1 MHINLLLIQ
10 AEQIT
15 KIVQPDS
22 IFRHTSK
29 NETVQLI
36 RQGRYEEVLNN
47 IVDWSITFG
56 GKLIIAFA
64 LFWVG
69 KWLIKKIKTAI
80 IKVSNKRHM
89 DGILRSFLG
98 SLLNVILYTILII
111 LIVNAVGVQTVSFAA
126 ILGAMGLAIGFSVKD
141 NLSNFAG
148 GIMILANQ
156 PFKIGDYIESQS
168 QKGIVTSVGILYT
181 QLRTFD
187 NTLIYIPNGPLSTGN
202 IINYN
207 AEATRRVDLK
217 VSVEYGSDV
226 ETVKEIL
233 LSLASA
239 HPKVLDNPKPFARMS
254 EMSDNSIDFTFRVW
268 ALTENQWDVFYD
280 LNEQIYTK
288 LLEKGLNIPFPQLTI
303 HMADGDISEG
313 DNNAQDLS

>member
-1 MHINLLLIQ
+1 MYTKLLLIQ

-15 KIVQPDS
+15 KIIQPDS
-22 IFRHTSK
+22 IFRHSSK

-47 IVDWSITFG
+47 IVDWSLTFG
-56 GKLIIAFA
+56 GKLIIVFL
-64 LFWVG
+64 LFWGG
-69 KWLIKKIKTAI
+69 KWLIKNIKSAI
-80 IKVSNKRHM
+80 IGVSNKRNM

-98 SLLNVILYTILII
+98 SLLNVVLYTILII

-126 ILGAMGLAIGFSVKD
+126 IIGAAGLAIGLSVKD

-148 GIMILANQ
+148 GIMILANK
-156 PFKIGDYIESQS
+156 PFKIGDYIEGQN

-187 NTLIYIPNGPLSTGN
+187 NTVIYVPNGPLSTGS

-207 AEATRRVDLK
+207 SEATRRVDLK

-226 ETVKEIL
+226 QTVKEIL
-233 LSLASA
+233 LSLAAS
-239 HPKVLDNPKPFARMS
+239 HPKVLENPEPFARMS

-268 ALTENQWDVFYD
+268 TITENQWDVFYD
-280 LNEQIYTK
+280 LNEQVYNK

-303 HMADGDISEG
+303 HMADGEVSDKEKDQQDIS
-313 DNNAQDLS
+313 